1 MKKQK
6 ESEMLSYFNRIEKM
20 LVEQEFKV
28 KRAEEEDIRR
38 ILAVY
43 FEQNVTTEKFE
54 EFDGERW
61 IILND

>member
-1 MKKQK
+1 MKEQK

-20 LVEQEFKV
+20 LEEQEFKV

-54 EFDGERW
+54 EYDGERW